1 MTGLSNQ
8 PGQNSCYFRCG
19 DNVSTAAVINKET
32 LAEQVL
38 RDTFGYQQFRPG
50 QQAIIQESL
59 NGRDC
64 LVVMPTGG
72 GKSLCYQIPALVR
85 EGLTLVVSPLISLMK
100 DQVDQLLANG
110 VAAACLNS
118 TQNREEQQEVM
129 AGCRTGRIR
138 LLYIA
143 PERLMMD
150 SFLEQ
155 LTHWNPAMLAVDEA
169 HCISQWGHDFRPEY
183 GALGQLR
190 HRLPDVP
197 VMALTATADETTR
210 NDIARLLQLDD
221 PLIQVS
227 SFDRP
232 NIRYTLV
239 EKFKPTEQLLRYV
252 QDQRGKCGI
261 IYCNSR
267 AKVEDTAARLQSRGL
282 SVGAYHAGMDN
293 AHRAHVQEAF
303 QRDDLQIV
311 VATVA
316 FGMGINKPNVRFV
329 VHFDIPR
336 NIESYYQETG
346 RAGRDGL
353 PAEALLLYDP
363 ADMAWLRK
371 CLEEKTPGPL
381 QDIERHKLNAMGA
394 FAEAQTCRR
403 LVLLNYFGEGRQQ
416 PCDNCDICLDPPR
429 RYDGLV
435 EAQKALSCIYRVGQ
449 RFGMGYIVE
458 ILRGANNQRIRDMQ
472 HDKLPVYGIGR
483 EQSHEH
489 WTSVLRQLIHLG
501 LVTQNIAMHSALQL
515 TEAARPT
522 LRGEVPLMLAVPR
535 LVSIKPR
542 NSSQKSYGGSYDRK
556 LFAKLRKL
564 RKSIADEANVP
575 PYVVF
580 NDATLIEMAE
590 QMPLTASEM
599 LSVNGVGHKKLERF
613 GRPFMVMIKEHVDGD
628 DDE

>member
-1 MTGLSNQ
+1 MTQ
-8 PGQNSCYFRCG
+8 
-19 DNVSTAAVINKET
+19 AEVINQAA
-32 LAEQVL
+32 LARQVL
-38 RDTFGYQQFRPG
+38 QETFGYQQFRPG
-50 QQAIIQESL
+50 QETIIETVL
-59 NGRDC
+59 EGRDC

-72 GKSLCYQIPALVR
+72 GKSLCYQIPALVFG
-85 EGLTLVVSPLISLMK
+85 GLTVVVSPLISLMK

-118 TQNREEQQEVM
+118 TQSREQQLEVL
-129 AGCRTGRIR
+129 AGCRSGQVR

-150 SFLEQ
+150 NFIDQTS
-155 LTHWNPAMLAVDEA
+155 HWHLSMVAVDEA

-183 GALGQLR
+183 AALGQLR
-190 HRLPDVP
+190 QRLPTVP
-197 VMALTATADETTR
+197 FIALTATADDTTR
-210 NDIARLLQLDD
+210 LDIVRLLGLQD
-221 PLIQVS
+221 PLIQIS

-232 NIRYTLV
+232 NIRYMLM
-239 EKFKPTEQLLRYV
+239 EKFKPLDQLMRYV
-252 QDQRGKCGI
+252 QEQRGKSGI

-267 AKVEDTAARLQSRGL
+267 AKVEDTAARLQSKGI
-282 SVGAYHAGMDN
+282 SAGAYHAGLE
-293 AHRAHVQEAF
+293 HSVRAEVQEKF

-329 VHFDIPR
+329 AHFDIPR

-353 PAEALLLYDP
+353 PAEAMLFYDP

-371 CLEEKTPGPL
+371 CLEEKPAGQL

-416 PCDNCDICLDPPR
+416 ACGNCDVCLDPPR

-435 EAQKALSCIYRVGQ
+435 DAQKALSCIYRVGQ
-449 RFGMGYIVE
+449 RFGMGYVVE
-458 ILRGANNQRIRDMQ
+458 VLRGANNQRIRDLG
-472 HDKLPVYGIGR
+472 HDKLKIYGEGR
-483 EQSHEH
+483 DHTTEH
-489 WTSVLRQLIHLG
+489 WVSVIRQLIHLG
-501 LVTQNIAMHSALQL
+501 VVTQNIAQHSALQL
-515 TEAARPT
+515 TEAARPY
-522 LRGEVPLMLAVPR
+522 LRAEVPLMLAVPR
-535 LVSIKPR
+535 VVAIKPR
-542 NSSQKSYGGSYDRK
+542 ANQKVFGGNYDRK

-564 RKSIADEANVP
+564 RKAIADEENIP

-590 QMPLTASEM
+590 QMPISAGEM
-599 LSVNGVGHKKLERF
+599 LGVNGVGTRKLERF
-613 GRPFMVMIKEHVDGD
+613 GREFMSLIRSHVDGE
-628 DDE
+628 DE

>member
-1 MTGLSNQ
+1 M
-8 PGQNSCYFRCG
+8 
-19 DNVSTAAVINKET
+19 STAAVINQEA

-50 QQAIIQESL
+50 QQTIIQASL
-59 NGRDC
+59 SGRDC

-72 GKSLCYQIPALVR
+72 GKSLCYQIPALLR
-85 EGLTLVVSPLISLMK
+85 DGLTLVVSPLISLMK

-118 TQNREEQQEVM
+118 TQTREEQQAVM
-129 AGCRTGRIR
+129 AGCRSGEIR

-150 SFLEQ
+150 NFLDS
-155 LTHWNPAMLAVDEA
+155 LTHWKPAMLAVDEA

-190 HRLPDVP
+190 QRFPLLP

-210 NDIARLLQLDD
+210 NDIVRLLQLHD
-221 PLIQVS
+221 PLIQIS

-232 NIRYTLV
+232 NIRYMLV

-252 QDQRGKCGI
+252 QDQRGKSGI

-282 SVGAYHAGMDN
+282 SVGAYHAGMEN
-293 AHRAHVQEAF
+293 AHRAQVQEAF

-353 PAEALLLYDP
+353 PAEAMLLYDP
-363 ADMAWLRK
+363 ADMAWLRR
-371 CLEEKTPGPL
+371 CLEEKAPGPL

-416 PCDNCDICLDPPR
+416 PCGNCDICLDPPR
-429 RYDGLV
+429 RYDGMV
-435 EAQKALSCIYRVGQ
+435 EAQKALSTIYRVGQ
-449 RFGMGYIVE
+449 RFGMGYVVE
-458 ILRGANNQRIRDMQ
+458 VLRGASNQRIRELG

-483 EQSHEH
+483 DQSHEH
-489 WTSVLRQLIHLG
+489 WVSVLRQLIHLG
-501 LVTQNIAMHSALQL
+501 LVTQNITLHSALQL
-515 TEAARPT
+515 TEAARPV
-522 LRGEVPLMLAVPR
+522 LRGEAPLMLAVPR
-535 LVSIKPR
+535 LVTVKAKY
-542 NSSQKSYGGSYDRK
+542 NNQKSYGGNYDRK

-564 RKSIADEANVP
+564 RKAIADEENIP

-599 LSVNGVGHKKLERF
+599 LSVNGVGHRKLERF
-613 GRPFMVMIKEHVDGD
+613 GKPFLVMIREHVDG
-628 DDE
+628 EE

>member
-1 MTGLSNQ
+1 MATSAVLNQ
-8 PGQNSCYFRCG
+8 
-19 DNVSTAAVINKET
+19 EM
-32 LAEQVL
+32 LAQQVL
-38 RDTFGYQQFRPG
+38 QDTFGYQHFRPG
-50 QQAIIQESL
+50 QQTIIETAL
-59 NGRDC
+59 AGRDC

-118 TQNREEQQEVM
+118 TQTREQQQQVF
-129 AGCRTGRIR
+129 ADCRTGKLK

-150 SFLEQ
+150 NFLDSLHQ
-155 LTHWNPAMLAVDEA
+155 WNPVMLAVDEA

-183 GALGQLR
+183 GSIGQLR
-190 HRLPDVP
+190 QRFPELP

-210 NDIARLLQLDD
+210 NDIAHLLQMDD
-221 PLIQVS
+221 PLIQIS

-239 EKFKPTEQLLRYV
+239 EKFKPTDQLLRYV
-252 QDQRGKCGI
+252 QEQRGKSGI

-282 SVGAYHAGMDN
+282 SVGAYHAGIDS
-293 AHRAHVQEAF
+293 AQRAHVQEAF

-353 PAEALLLYDP
+353 PAEAMMLYDP

-371 CLEEKTPGPL
+371 CLEEKAPGPL

-416 PCDNCDICLDPPR
+416 SCGNCDICLDPPR

-435 EAQKALSCIYRVGQ
+435 EAQKALSSIYRTGQ
-449 RFGMGYIVE
+449 RFGMSYIVE
-458 ILRGANNQRIRDMQ
+458 VLRGSTNQRIRDNG

-483 EQSHEH
+483 EQSQEH
-489 WTSVLRQLIHLG
+489 WISVLRQLIHLG
-501 LVTQNIAMHSALQL
+501 MVTQNIAMHSALQL
-515 TEAARPT
+515 TEAARPV
-522 LRGEVPLMLAVPR
+522 LRAEVPLMLAVPR
-535 LVSIKPR
+535 IVAVKSR
-542 NSSQKSYGGSYDRK
+542 SSSPKVHSGNYDRT
-556 LFAKLRKL
+556 LFGKLRKL
-564 RKSIADEANVP
+564 RKAIADEENIP

-590 QMPLTASEM
+590 QMPITASEM
-599 LSVNGVGHKKLERF
+599 LSVNGVGHRKLERF
-613 GRPFMVMIKEHVDGD
+613 GKPFLVMIKEHVD
-628 DDE
+628 EE

>member
-1 MTGLSNQ
+1 MATSAVLNQ
-8 PGQNSCYFRCG
+8 
-19 DNVSTAAVINKET
+19 EM
-32 LAEQVL
+32 LAQQVL
-38 RDTFGYQQFRPG
+38 QDTFGYQQFRPG
-50 QQAIIQESL
+50 QQNIIETAL
-59 NGRDC
+59 AGRDC

-118 TQNREEQQEVM
+118 TQTREQQQQVF
-129 AGCRTGRIR
+129 ADCRSGKLK
-138 LLYIA
+138 LLYVA

-150 SFLEQ
+150 NFLDSLHQ
-155 LTHWNPAMLAVDEA
+155 WNPVMLAVDEA

-183 GALGQLR
+183 GSIGQLR
-190 HRLPDVP
+190 QHFPHLP

-210 NDIARLLQLDD
+210 NDIAHLLQMDD
-221 PLIQVS
+221 PLIQIS

-252 QDQRGKCGI
+252 QDQRGKSGI

-282 SVGAYHAGMDN
+282 SVGAYHAGIDS
-293 AHRAHVQEAF
+293 AQRASVQEAF

-353 PAEALLLYDP
+353 PAEAMMLYDP

-371 CLEEKTPGPL
+371 CLEEKVPGPL

-416 PCDNCDICLDPPR
+416 QCDNCDICLDPPR
-429 RYDGLV
+429 RYDGLL
-435 EAQKALSCIYRVGQ
+435 EAQKALSSIYRTGQ

-458 ILRGANNQRIRDMQ
+458 VLRGASNQRIRDNG
-472 HDKLPVYGIGR
+472 HDKLPVYGLGR
-483 EQSHEH
+483 EHSHEH
-489 WTSVLRQLIHLG
+489 WISVLRQLIHLG
-501 LVTQNIAMHSALQL
+501 MVTQNIAMHSALQL
-515 TEAARPT
+515 TEAARPV
-522 LRGEVPLMLAVPR
+522 LRAEVPLMLAVPR
-535 LVSIKPR
+535 IVTVKTR
-542 NSSQKSYGGSYDRK
+542 GSSSPKVHSGNYDRQ

-564 RKSIADEANVP
+564 RKAIADEENIP

-590 QMPLTASEM
+590 QMPISASEM
-599 LSVNGVGHKKLERF
+599 LSVNGVGHRKLERF
-613 GRPFMVMIKEHVDGD
+613 GKPFLVMIKEHVDEG
-628 DDE
+628 

>member
-1 MTGLSNQ
+1 
-8 PGQNSCYFRCG
+8 
-19 DNVSTAAVINKET
+19 VSTAVINQEA

-38 RDTFGYQQFRPG
+38 QETFGYQHFRPG
-50 QQAIIQESL
+50 QQSIIQASL

-110 VAAACLNS
+110 VSAACLNS
-118 TQNREEQQEVM
+118 TQTREEQQEVM
-129 AGCRTGRIR
+129 AGCRTGKVR

-150 SFLEQ
+150 NFLDN
-155 LTHWNPAMLAVDEA
+155 LLHWNPAMLAVDEA

-190 HRLPDVP
+190 QRLPEVP

-221 PLIQVS
+221 PLIQIS

-293 AHRAHVQEAF
+293 AHRAQVQEAF

-353 PAEALLLYDP
+353 PAEALMLYDP
-363 ADMAWLRK
+363 ADMAWLRR
-371 CLEEKTPGPL
+371 CLDEKAPGPL

-435 EAQKALSCIYRVGQ
+435 EAQKALSGIYRVGQ

-458 ILRGANNQRIRDMQ
+458 VLRGANNQRIRDMQ
-472 HDKLPVYGIGR
+472 HDKLPIYGIGKD
-483 EQSHEH
+483 QSHEH
-489 WTSVLRQLIHLG
+489 WVSVLRQLIHLG

-515 TEAARPT
+515 TEAARPV
-522 LRGEVPLMLAVPR
+522 LRGEASLMLAVPR
-535 LVSIKPR
+535 LVTVKTRS
-542 NSSQKSYGGSYDRK
+542 SSQKSYGGNYDRK

-564 RKSIADEANVP
+564 RKAIADENNVP

-580 NDATLIEMAE
+580 NDASLIEMAE
-590 QMPLTASEM
+590 QMPITASEM
-599 LSVNGVGHKKLERF
+599 LGVNGVGQKKLERF
-613 GRPFMVMIKEHVDGD
+613 GKPFMVMIRDHVDGD
-628 DDE
+628 EE

>member
-1 MTGLSNQ
+1 MATSAVLNQ
-8 PGQNSCYFRCG
+8 
-19 DNVSTAAVINKET
+19 EM
-32 LAEQVL
+32 LAQQVL
-38 RDTFGYQQFRPG
+38 QDTFGYQQFRPG
-50 QQAIIQESL
+50 QQNIIETAL
-59 NGRDC
+59 AGRDC

-118 TQNREEQQEVM
+118 TQTREQQQQVF
-129 AGCRTGRIR
+129 ADCRSGKLK

-150 SFLEQ
+150 NFLDSLHQ
-155 LTHWNPAMLAVDEA
+155 WNPVMLAVDEA

-183 GALGQLR
+183 GSIGQLR
-190 HRLPDVP
+190 QHFPHLP

-210 NDIARLLQLDD
+210 NDIAHLLQMDD
-221 PLIQVS
+221 PLIQIS

-252 QDQRGKCGI
+252 QDQRGKSGI

-282 SVGAYHAGMDN
+282 SVGAYHAGIDS
-293 AHRAHVQEAF
+293 AQRASVQEAF

-353 PAEALLLYDP
+353 PAEAMMLYDP

-371 CLEEKTPGPL
+371 CLEEKVPGPL

-416 PCDNCDICLDPPR
+416 QCDNCDICLDPPR
-429 RYDGLV
+429 RYDGLL
-435 EAQKALSCIYRVGQ
+435 EAQKALSSIYRTGQ

-458 ILRGANNQRIRDMQ
+458 VLRGASNQRIRDNG
-472 HDKLPVYGIGR
+472 HDKLPVYGLGR
-483 EQSHEH
+483 EHSHEH
-489 WTSVLRQLIHLG
+489 WISVLRQLIHLG
-501 LVTQNIAMHSALQL
+501 MVTQNIAMHSALQL
-515 TEAARPT
+515 TEAARPI
-522 LRGEVPLMLAVPR
+522 LRAEVPLMLAVPR
-535 LVSIKPR
+535 IVTVKTR
-542 NSSQKSYGGSYDRK
+542 GSSSPKVHSGNYDRQ

-564 RKSIADEANVP
+564 RKAIADEENIP

-590 QMPLTASEM
+590 QMPISASEM
-599 LSVNGVGHKKLERF
+599 LSVNGVGHRKLERF
-613 GRPFMVMIKEHVDGD
+613 GKPFLVMIKEHVDEG
-628 DDE
+628 